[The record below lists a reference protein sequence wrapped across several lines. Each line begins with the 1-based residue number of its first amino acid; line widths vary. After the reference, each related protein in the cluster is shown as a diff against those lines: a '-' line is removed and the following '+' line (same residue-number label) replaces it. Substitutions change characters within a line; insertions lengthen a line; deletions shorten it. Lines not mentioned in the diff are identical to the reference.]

1 MGVHGQLLTREHL
14 ITASFSK
21 KIIIMEEVNNSETH
35 NINNMGNSSSSP
47 RLNKGPIQG
56 QIGSMGTLRTHTTRR
71 PPMPDENEIGVKF
84 KQLQQLPL
92 TKKWE
97 MICDQEQVTARD
109 PPSEYL
115 NKLKIYL
122 DPNKD
127 KMSKNL
133 KTLGNNTSTQVLRD
147 LEISL
152 RTNNIEWVREFLSPQ
167 CNGLDTLIEYLT
179 TRLC

>member
-1 MGVHGQLLTREHL
+1 MT
-14 ITASFSK
+14 F
-21 KIIIMEEVNNSETH
+21 
-35 NINNMGNSSSSP
+35 
-47 RLNKGPIQG
+47 
-56 QIGSMGTLRTHTTRR
+56 
-71 PPMPDENEIGVKF
+71 
-84 KQLQQLPL
+84 
-92 TKKWE
+92 
-97 MICDQEQVTARD
+97 QEQVTARD

-147 LEISL
+147 LVSLFIFLNDYCLFKNSIDFTKKKLFFQEISL

-179 TRLC
+179 TRLCLMRHKLEVEKENNSNANTTDDWTVHSKYKIIIIKSFTISFFMNI

>member
-1 MGVHGQLLTREHL
+1 MLNFYLT
-14 ITASFSK
+14 F
-21 KIIIMEEVNNSETH
+21 
-35 NINNMGNSSSSP
+35 
-47 RLNKGPIQG
+47 
-56 QIGSMGTLRTHTTRR
+56 
-71 PPMPDENEIGVKF
+71 
-84 KQLQQLPL
+84 
-92 TKKWE
+92 
-97 MICDQEQVTARD
+97 QEQVTARD

-179 TRLC
+179 TRLCLMRHKLEVEKENNSNANTTDDWTVHSK

>member
-1 MGVHGQLLTREHL
+1 M
-14 ITASFSK
+14 
-21 KIIIMEEVNNSETH
+21 
-35 NINNMGNSSSSP
+35 
-47 RLNKGPIQG
+47 LNFY
-56 QIGSMGTLRTHTTRR
+56 L
-71 PPMPDENEIGVKF
+71 NF
-84 KQLQQLPL
+84 
-92 TKKWE
+92 
-97 MICDQEQVTARD
+97 QEQVTARD

-179 TRLC
+179 TRLCLMRHKLEVEKENNSNANTTDDWTVHSKSKIPQKSAVLFRKRN